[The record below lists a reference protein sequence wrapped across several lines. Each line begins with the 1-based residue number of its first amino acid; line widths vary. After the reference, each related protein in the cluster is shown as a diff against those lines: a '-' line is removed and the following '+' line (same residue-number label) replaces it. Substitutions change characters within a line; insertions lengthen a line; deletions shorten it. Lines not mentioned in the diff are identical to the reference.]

1 MLHVGSTHRL
11 LSSVNEFSVPHASPG
26 RPPPFSTLACFLSWW
41 ISSHCPRLELWLKVL
56 PHPVCSQ
63 GSYPLWNPRCLI
75 SSQHW
80 LKALSQL
87 WRACGFSPVWILW
100 RWMSFAFPESPY
112 SYSICRVSP
121 ACELAGIR
129 MLPDA
134 SCKRIFSKMNVK
146 EAGCPEKSGLCF
158 ITKMFSPRCIL

>member
-1 MLHVGSTHRL
+1 MLHVGSTHRP
-11 LSSVNEFSVPHASPG
+11 LSSVNEFSVPPRLPRAASPIH
-26 RPPPFSTLACFLSWW
+26 THACFLSWW
-41 ISSHCPRLELWLKVL
+41 ISPHCPRLELWLKVL
-56 PHPVCSQ
+56 PHPFCSQ

-75 SSQHW
+75 SSEHC

-87 WRACGFSPVWILW
+87 WRACGLSPVWILW

-112 SYSICRVSP
+112 SYGICRVSA

-134 SCKRIFSKMNVK
+134 SCKRILSKMNVR
-146 EAGCPEKSGLCF
+146 EAGCQEKSGLCF
-158 ITKMFSPRCIL
+158 ITKMFFPRSAL